1 MKLYFLSK
9 FKNMMSAKDRPVC
22 PGGSMVLRLGTA
34 TCLIVRS
41 LSTSIVLPVVLNFY
55 LRLLSKT
62 KKESKKLPE
71 EKIPHKCLSIIIL
84 DFVLYAY
91 EKYNPKIF
99 LEECKY
105 VKENIKTYI
114 DKELKSESHSNSD
127 SDSDSDSGINNEE

>member
-22 PGGSMVLRLGTA
+22 PGGSMVLRSGTA